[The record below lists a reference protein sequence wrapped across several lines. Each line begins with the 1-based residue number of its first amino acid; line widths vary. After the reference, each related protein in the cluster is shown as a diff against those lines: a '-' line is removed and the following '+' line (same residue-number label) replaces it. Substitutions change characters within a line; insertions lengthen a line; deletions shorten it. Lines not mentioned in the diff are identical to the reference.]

1 MLSILQVTVGL
12 AESRGEKLSKDPAKL
27 PKGKISLSRCK
38 ILQHEVPCL

>member
-12 AESRGEKLSKDPAKL
+12 AESGGEERSKDPAKL
-27 PKGKISLSRCK
+27 PKGKISVSRRK